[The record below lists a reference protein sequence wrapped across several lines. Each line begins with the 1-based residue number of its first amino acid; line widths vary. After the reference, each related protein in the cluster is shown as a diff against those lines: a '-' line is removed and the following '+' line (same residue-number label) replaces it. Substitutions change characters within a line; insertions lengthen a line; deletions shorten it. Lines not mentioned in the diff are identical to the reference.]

1 MEPTPN
7 YQNGCVRQLDV
18 SEWGSGGLNAIRG
31 GLTQLSGRRKLG
43 RGHARGSFSMV
54 GNPGD
59 KTLFDSAPQDS
70 APYRGPERRKGNER
84 RQGHDRREMIRFELD
99 KNDRRS
105 GKDRRK
111 RTGWDTV
118 R

>member
-1 MEPTPN
+1 M
-7 YQNGCVRQLDV
+7 
-18 SEWGSGGLNAIRG
+18 
-31 GLTQLSGRRKLG
+31 LG
-43 RGHARGSFSMV
+43 EHSMA

-59 KTLFDSAPQDS
+59 KPPFGSGDS

-84 RQGHDRREMIRFELD
+84 RQGHDRREMIRFEPD
-99 KNDRRS
+99 KDDRRS